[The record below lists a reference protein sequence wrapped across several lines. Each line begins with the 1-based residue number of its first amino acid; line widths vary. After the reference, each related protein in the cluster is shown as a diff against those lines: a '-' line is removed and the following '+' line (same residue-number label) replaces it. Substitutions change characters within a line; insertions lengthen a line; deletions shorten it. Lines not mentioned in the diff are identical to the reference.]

1 VFYSIAL
8 IAYLIDLVFGEFEK
22 LKFST
27 YITHPIILM
36 GNFIKWFEKRFYKDS
51 VSRGGLLT
59 ISLVSVVFVITYILS
74 LIDNVFVQG
83 FLASFT
89 LASKMLYDSVRDI
102 VSSDDLEVKKQKIS
116 YLVSRDTS
124 SMNNSDVNKAAVE
137 TYGENLSDGVI
148 APLFYLICFGI
159 VGAYVYK
166 AINTLDSMVGYRNE
180 KYEKYGKV
188 SAIMDDIVNYI
199 PARIT
204 AVLIALFFF
213 SKKALKEFG
222 KYGKKHDSLN
232 AGLPISAIALG
243 LGVKLGGPTSY
254 FGKVKDK
261 PYFGEGREHIENS
274 DVLKAVSIKYKLDI
288 LVITVLIIGV
298 ILWLMKSG
306 FKTKGSFMQ
315 MWWKNLK
322 INLSMR

>member
-1 VFYSIAL
+1 MFYSIAL
-8 IAYLIDLVFGEFEK
+8 IAYVLDLIFGEFEK
-22 LKFST
+22 LKF
-27 YITHPIILM
+27 IKHPIILI
-36 GNFIKWFEKRFYKDS
+36 GNYISWFQKKFYKDS
-51 VSRGGLLT
+51 ILRGSFLT
-59 ISLVSVVFVITYILS
+59 ISTVLVVFVISYILS

-89 LASKMLYDSVRDI
+89 LASKMLYDSVKDI
-102 VSSDDLEVKKQKIS
+102 VSSDDLDVKKQKIS

-124 SMNNSDVNKAAVE
+124 EMSNSDVNKAAVE

-180 KYEKYGKV
+180 KYENFGKV
-188 SAIMDDIVNYI
+188 SAILDDIVNYI

-213 SKKALKEFG
+213 SKSALTEFG
-222 KYGKKHDSLN
+222 KFGKKHDSLN

-254 FGKVKDK
+254 FGKLKEK
-261 PYFGEGREHIENS
+261 PFFGRGREIIENY
-274 DVLKAVSIKYKLDI
+274 DVLNALSIKRKLDI
-288 LVITVLIIGV
+288 FIIIVLILGV
-298 ILWLMKSG
+298 L
-306 FKTKGSFMQ
+306 
-315 MWWKNLK
+315 
-322 INLSMR
+322 